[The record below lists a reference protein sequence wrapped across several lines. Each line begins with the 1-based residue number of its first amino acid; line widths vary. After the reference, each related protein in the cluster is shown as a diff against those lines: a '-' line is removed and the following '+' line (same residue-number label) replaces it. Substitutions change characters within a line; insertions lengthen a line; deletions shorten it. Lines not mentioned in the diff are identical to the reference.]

1 MYIVPECLSQQ
12 QTSIGTRRNLF
23 SSSYVSPQAFYPS
36 NKTLTNKPSKL
47 GKIYTRVSDLSM
59 NKDISHW
66 SEGTDLPLLHQVKK
80 TRDVLKAPKYL
91 LCCSPWPYDA
101 LMRM

>member
-59 NKDISHW
+59 NKDIGSL
-66 SEGTDLPLLHQVKK
+66 E
-80 TRDVLKAPKYL
+80 
-91 LCCSPWPYDA
+91 
-101 LMRM
+101 